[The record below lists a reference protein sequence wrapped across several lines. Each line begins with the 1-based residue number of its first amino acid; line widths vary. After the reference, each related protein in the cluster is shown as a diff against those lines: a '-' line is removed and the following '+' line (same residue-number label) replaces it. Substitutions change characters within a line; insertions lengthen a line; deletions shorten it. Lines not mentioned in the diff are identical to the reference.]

1 MRSPDLRLDAELE
14 GLNAL
19 SRLRPLTH
27 QEADRVANLLRT
39 LQQRANRQRQRE
51 HRRRAVLRGAVA

>member
-1 MRSPDLRLDAELE
+1 
-14 GLNAL
+14 
-19 SRLRPLTH
+19 LRPLTH

-51 HRRRAVLRGAVA
+51 HRRRAAFRGTAA